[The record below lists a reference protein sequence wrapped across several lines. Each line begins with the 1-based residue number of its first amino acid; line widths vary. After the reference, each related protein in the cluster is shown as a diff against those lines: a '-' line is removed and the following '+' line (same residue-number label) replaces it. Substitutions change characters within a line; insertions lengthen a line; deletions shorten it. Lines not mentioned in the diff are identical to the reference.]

1 MINDRLASNT
11 TQNTKHK
18 TQKLKNQQFLL
29 AQATPWL
36 KPSPHTKMSLAE
48 FIAATQA
55 EMKSRIEEECRRQ
68 MLALL
73 EDSFSKKWD
82 EYTGK
87 AVTSASAAPLYS
99 EDYGRLDIDSIPT
112 AGDITDTL
120 KTALKAQQAL
130 YTFSSKKVYFIHC
143 VTKLTYGSG
152 GGTSMEAY
160 LIDNHGFHYQIGASV
175 SPGSYRHPSAPVKI
189 DITKPVQSAPAE
201 QYIYPLSN
209 ALIDIVKAMPYSV
222 TPYRDSNGY
231 GNSSPGGDIQ
241 SLIKNLPQIRK
252 AAALF
257 SEQTVALDA
266 LKKENAE
273 LKARIRAM
281 EAASPSEDLL
291 GLEAALTEPS
301 KTLVDLKPAG
311 E

>member
-1 MINDRLASNT
+1 
-11 TQNTKHK
+11 
-18 TQKLKNQQFLL
+18 
-29 AQATPWL
+29 
-36 KPSPHTKMSLAE
+36 MSLAE

-82 EYTGK
+82 EYTDK
-87 AVTSASAAPLYS
+87 AVAGASAVPLYG
-99 EDYGRLDIDSIPT
+99 EGYGRLDIDSIPV
-112 AGDITDTL
+112 GSDGITDAVKTEL
-120 KTALKAQQAL
+120 KLRQKL

-143 VTKLTYGSG
+143 IIKQNSYSGSPPSSS
-152 GGTSMEAY
+152 TDVC
-160 LIDNHGFHYQIGASV
+160 LIDNHGFPHQIHSG
-175 SPGSYRHPSAPVKI
+175 SAPVKI
-189 DITKPVQSAPAE
+189 DITKPVIVYSGACALPAE

-209 ALIDIVKAMPYSV
+209 ALIDMIKAMPYSV
-222 TPYRDSNGY
+222 TGSYQSSNSWGT
-231 GNSSPGGDIQ
+231 NHSPGGDIQ
-241 SLIKNLPQIRK
+241 SLVKNLPQIRK

-257 SEQTVALDA
+257 TEQTVALDA

-291 GLEAALTEPS
+291 GLEAAAAETEPA
-301 KTLVDLKPAG
+301 KTLADLKPAG
-311 E
+311 K

>member
-1 MINDRLASNT
+1 MPP
-11 TQNTKHK
+11 
-18 TQKLKNQQFLL
+18 QK
-29 AQATPWL
+29 AIPTPF
-36 KPSPHTKMSLAE
+36 PTRMSLAE

-82 EYTGK
+82 EYTDK
-87 AVTSASAAPLYS
+87 AVTSASAAPLYG
-99 EDYGRLDIDSIPT
+99 EGYGRLDIDSIPT
-112 AGDITDTL
+112 AGDITDAL

-143 VTKLTYGSG
+143 VTKLNNGSHG
-152 GGTSMEAY
+152 SSMDAY
-160 LIDNHGFHYQIGASV
+160 LIDNHGFHYQIGASI
-175 SPGSYRHPSAPVKI
+175 GSGGYRHPSAPVKI

-222 TPYRDSNGY
+222 TARTDSN
-231 GNSSPGGDIQ
+231 NSWGTNIYPGGDIQ
-241 SLIKNLPQIRK
+241 SLVKNLPQIRK

-291 GLEAALTEPS
+291 GLEAAPTEPS

>member
-1 MINDRLASNT
+1 MIALT
-11 TQNTKHK
+11 PHTKIEK
-18 TQKLKNQQFLL
+18 PIIFVR
-29 AQATPWL
+29 L
-36 KPSPHTKMSLAE
+36 KPPLWLAIPHTKMSLAE

-82 EYTGK
+82 EYTDK
-87 AVTSASAAPLYS
+87 AVTSASAAPLYG
-99 EDYGRLDIDSIPT
+99 EGYGRLDIDSIPT
-112 AGDITDTL
+112 AGDITDAL

-143 VTKLTYGSG
+143 VTKLNNGSHG
-152 GGTSMEAY
+152 SSMDAY
-160 LIDNHGFHYQIGASV
+160 LIDNHGFHYQIGASI
-175 SPGSYRHPSAPVKI
+175 GSGGYRHPSAPVKI

-209 ALIDIVKAMPYSV
+209 ALIDMVKAMPYSV

-241 SLIKNLPQIRK
+241 SLVKNLPQIRK

-291 GLEAALTEPS
+291 GLEAAPTEPS